1 MQIAICCLSN
11 ASAKTEREN
20 NRPRHR
26 EPLEGSRDQVLIA
39 SRTNDITKFNP
50 QCDSDKQTMPFESDV
65 WNNGARELMHGN

>member
-26 EPLEGSRDQVLIA
+26 EQLEGSPDQVLIGLVSIFIGQGHISA
-39 SRTNDITKFNP
+39 KF
-50 QCDSDKQTMPFESDV
+50 KQAFSKK
-65 WNNGARELMHGN
+65 